1 MKCREKVEDFQ
12 IKKAQMLKING
23 KPLHEG
29 IPRIVETRNA
39 KFIEKNDVS
48 RSNEQ

>member
-12 IKKAQMLKING
+12 IKKGQMLKING

-29 IPRIVETRNA
+29 FPRIVETRDA
-39 KFIEKNDVS
+39 
-48 RSNEQ
+48 RRQ